1 MMKKY
6 IAGLLLLTAL
16 FVAGCETQDIAPD
29 SPEDMQDVQDVQT
42 AILNDESK

>member
-16 FVAGCETQDIAPD
+16 FIAGCETQDMAPG
-29 SPEDMQDVQDVQT
+29 SPEELQDGQT